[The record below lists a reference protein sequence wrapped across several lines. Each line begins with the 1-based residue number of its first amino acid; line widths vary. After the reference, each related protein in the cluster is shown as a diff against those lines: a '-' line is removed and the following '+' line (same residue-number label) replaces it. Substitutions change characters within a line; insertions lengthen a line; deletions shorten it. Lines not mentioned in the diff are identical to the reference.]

1 MAYVWEEPDLR
12 RVLDGGAAIAKKAR
26 VSDPKTES
34 VKSRDVARAIVIYA
48 EENDIDHNVVGTGG
62 NGAVARLMLGSV
74 SSDVIARA
82 HCPVTVAR

>member
-1 MAYVWEEPDLR
+1 
-12 RVLDGGAAIAKKAR
+12 
-26 VSDPKTES
+26 
-34 VKSRDVARAIVIYA
+34 VARAIVKYA

-62 NGAVARLMLGSV
+62 KGAVARLMLGSV